1 MTGRHEPTTDFRAFL
16 ETEITRQ
23 LRRELRAHPS
33 ARRGKGQLR
42 TAAVALVALALGVVA
57 GATPAQVRDARQREA
72 LMLFTE
78 AEAQASATRLG
89 LARAALQDAQRKHQT
104 GIISRREL
112 ASVEAELRAAEVAFA
127 KSRLRQEEVR
137 VSGAPPTD
145 AISAPRIGSRD
156 FVSERLRLEVE
167 AAQARLALTR
177 DSVAE
182 LERRVRMG
190 VSSQLPLAETMA
202 GLARAEGDLRLL
214 AAKQELRREYLERDL
229 TVAEAERRLQQL
241 ELQQEVEAV
250 GALHK
255 VAQERL
261 AYLRELWTIG
271 KVEEIDV
278 KRAELELLERAAEW
292 RAANRRLQL
301 LRSGGQTR

>member
-1 MTGRHEPTTDFRAFL
+1 
-16 ETEITRQ
+16 
-23 LRRELRAHPS
+23 
-33 ARRGKGQLR
+33 
-42 TAAVALVALALGVVA
+42 
-57 GATPAQVRDARQREA
+57 
-72 LMLFTE
+72 
-78 AEAQASATRLG
+78 
-89 LARAALQDAQRKHQT
+89 
-104 GIISRREL
+104 
-112 ASVEAELRAAEVAFA
+112 
-127 KSRLRQEEVR
+127 
-137 VSGAPPTD
+137 
-145 AISAPRIGSRD
+145 
-156 FVSERLRLEVE
+156 
-167 AAQARLALTR
+167 
-177 DSVAE
+177 
-182 LERRVRMG
+182 
-190 VSSQLPLAETMA
+190 MA